1 MLASIMSALKK
12 GARAGLWQDTLVL
25 SHVVDCVA
33 ERRVT
38 KRTDTCPLAERDHY
52 ELPNIPY
59 DYLSFRIRRRNA
71 SCRSPRTHSAGTAF
85 ALGLRQGRANRAFSH
100 SQVNESIEEE
110 KL

>member
-38 KRTDTCPLAERDHY
+38 SEYEETDMMHCVDGCGRRGNHRECSAAHSDHALQADTCP
-52 ELPNIPY
+52 
-59 DYLSFRIRRRNA
+59 FRARLLRWAYVKDVLTEPLVTRR
-71 SCRSPRTHSAGTAF
+71 
-85 ALGLRQGRANRAFSH
+85 
-100 SQVNESIEEE
+100 
-110 KL
+110 